1 MGEYGV
7 IYREQKRVARQIY
20 DRFAGRRHIEICG
33 IIPEL
38 DRRPDPSKLK
48 DLEDTVRYICDQ
60 AFDKDLE
67 FLKEKGQGTKTLTLK
82 NKDKI
87 LYLALEE

>member
-7 IYREQKRVARQIY
+7 IYREQKRVARQIC
-20 DRFAGRRHIEICG
+20 DRFADRRHIEICAIMPG
-33 IIPEL
+33 L
-38 DRRPDPSKLK
+38 DRRRDPSKVK
-48 DLEDTVRYICDQ
+48 DLEDTIRYICDQ

-67 FLKEKGQGTKTLTLK
+67 FVKEKGQGTKTLTLK
-82 NKDKI
+82 NNDKI